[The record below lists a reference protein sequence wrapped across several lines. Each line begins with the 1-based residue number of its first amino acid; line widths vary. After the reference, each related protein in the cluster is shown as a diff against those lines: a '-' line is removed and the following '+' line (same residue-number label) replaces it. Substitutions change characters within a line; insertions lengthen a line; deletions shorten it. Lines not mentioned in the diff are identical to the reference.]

1 MGESTIPEARTVVLV
16 GKTGNGKS
24 ATGNSIIGADVFDS
38 VPSSAG
44 VTVTCQLQKTVL
56 DNAHILN
63 VIDTPGL
70 FDTSVESEIIRN
82 EIAKCIKLAK
92 NGIHAVLVVLSVRT
106 RFSQEEVSV
115 IESLKQFFGDHICD
129 YMILV
134 FAHGDALGK
143 MSLADYL
150 GRNCPEPLLKILEMC
165 GNRCVLF
172 DNITKDES
180 KKSQQQKELLGLVDT
195 VVLNNG
201 GIAYSNELFADSLD
215 ICECGVKLNK
225 AYEELLLEKF
235 ESKLRETTLR
245 MEKQTEAMALEAQLK
260 STTEINNLSEISRRD
275 AEMELEKRFKAEQER
290 LEHGI
295 QKKLEKAYE
304 NQLREMESKHREM
317 TLRLEK
323 QTDAMALEAQ
333 LKSTAE
339 INKLSEISR
348 RDAGMELEKRFKAE
362 QERLEHGIQKKL
374 EIAQREMEM
383 LRKSLRE
390 WEQKL
395 KEKFNKAYED
405 QFREMESKHRETTL
419 TLEKQLE
426 VEKVARVQ
434 AEADQMKSNNEI
446 SKVRGDLQRALR
458 EELQKTRRETK
469 EFLKK
474 MIQENK
480 DDVENHKK
488 TINCFFSELKSA
500 NEHMLRETTL
510 RLENQF
516 ADIFARMHAEDKVAR
531 EAPRKSNDEM
541 RKLREDM
548 ETTQRY
554 TEDTFKKIQLRMGEE
569 NQEKN
574 NCSVYEIT
582 STMEHQ
588 FESSIRDR
596 ILQFGKLIADE
607 KVAQLLAEEKTH
619 EVGESSK
626 RWRESV
632 KDRF

>member
-38 VPSSAG
+38 MPSSAG

-56 DNAHILN
+56 DNAQILN

-70 FDTSVESEIIRN
+70 FDTSVESEIIRD

-92 NGIHAVLVVLSVRT
+92 NRIHAVLVVLSVRT

-115 IESLKQFFGDHICD
+115 IESLKEFFGDQICD

-150 GRNCPEPLLKILEMC
+150 GRNCPEPLLKVLEMC
-165 GNRCVLF
+165 GDRYVLF
-172 DNITKDES
+172 DNTTKDES
-180 KKSQQQKELLGLVDT
+180 KKSQQQKELLRLVDT

-201 GIAYSNELFADSLD
+201 GIAYSNEIFVDSLD

-235 ESKLRETTLR
+235 ESKLREMTLR
-245 MEKQTEAMALEAQLK
+245 MEKQTEA
-260 STTEINNLSEISRRD
+260 I
-275 AEMELEKRFKAEQER
+275 
-290 LEHGI
+290 
-295 QKKLEKAYE
+295 
-304 NQLREMESKHREM
+304 
-317 TLRLEK
+317 
-323 QTDAMALEAQ
+323 ALEAQ

-362 QERLEHGIQKKL
+362 QERLEHGMQKKLEKAYEDHLQEMESKHREMTLRLEKQTEAMMLESQLNSTAEIIKLSEISLRDAGMESEKRFKAEQERLEHGIQKKL
-374 EIAQREMEM
+374 EMAQREMKM
-383 LRKSLRE
+383 QRKSLNE

-395 KEKFNKAYED
+395 KEKFNKAYGD
-405 QFREMESKHRETTL
+405 QLREMESKHRETTL
-419 TLEKQLE
+419 RLEKQLE

-434 AEADQMKSNNEI
+434 AEADQKKSNNEI
-446 SKVRGDLQRALR
+446 GKVRGDLQRALR
-458 EELQKTRRETK
+458 EELQNTRRETT

-488 TINCFFSELKSA
+488 TINCVFSELKSA
-500 NEHMLRETTL
+500 NEHMLRDTTL

-516 ADIFARMHAEDKVAR
+516 ADIIARMQAEDKEAR

-541 RKLREDM
+541 RRLREDM
-548 ETTQRY
+548 ETTQRN
-554 TEDTFKKIQLRMGEE
+554 TDDAFKKIQLRMGEE

-582 STMEHQ
+582 PTMEHQ
-588 FESSIRDR
+588 FESSIRER

-607 KVAQLLAEEKTH
+607 KVARLLAELKEI
-619 EVGESSK
+619 ERNCE
-626 RWRESV
+626 
-632 KDRF
+632 